1 MYDYP
6 QGKLMNSDLLQQ
18 LFGDAPLPREEMEAI
33 VALLDIQTFSKGTHI
48 LREGE
53 ISSKCFFIL
62 KGCVRQYLLDDGIE
76 KTTFFYTESQAV
88 VPFDSYLQQKPS
100 RHYCVCVEDVTAVV
114 GNPSEEQ
121 EMYQKFP
128 KLASLTRMMVEQG
141 FGKTQEEFV
150 TFITSSPEERYLNLQ
165 TNRPD
170 LLQRVPQHQIA
181 SYLGITPES
190 LSRIRRRLA
199 KK

>member
-1 MYDYP
+1 
-6 QGKLMNSDLLQQ
+6 MNSDLLQQ

-33 VALLDIQTFSKGTHI
+33 VALLDIQTFPKGTHI

-128 KLASLTRMMVEQG
+128 NLAPLNRMMVEQG
-141 FGKTQEEFV
+141 VGKTQEVFA
-150 TFITSSPEERYLNLQ
+150 TFITSSP
-165 TNRPD
+165 
-170 LLQRVPQHQIA
+170 
-181 SYLGITPES
+181 
-190 LSRIRRRLA
+190 
-199 KK
+199 